1 MRSGRLNRV
10 CEIQYKTVTLDGD
23 YGTEQIEWA
32 KKATVWVEKMDVLP
46 SKSEAVKNALNTNTN
61 QSRIRMKY
69 RTDIDTTMRFVIDDI
84 VYQIVSGP
92 AEIGYRDMSEFIAE
106 RYTA

>member
-1 MRSGRLNRV
+1 MRSGRLNRI
-10 CEIQYKTVTLDGD
+10 CEIQYKTVTLEGD

-32 KKATVWVEKMDVLP
+32 KKATVSGEKLDVLP
-46 SKSEAVKNALNTNTN
+46 SKSEAVKNALDTNTN

-69 RTDIDTTMRFVIDDI
+69 RTDIDTTMRFVIDSI

-92 AEIGYRDMSEFIAE
+92 SEIGYRDMSEFIAE

>member
-1 MRSGRLNRV
+1 MRSGRLNRI
-10 CEIQYKTVTLDGD
+10 CEIQYKTVTLEGD
-23 YGTEQIEWA
+23 YVTEQIEWA
-32 KKATVWVEKMDVLP
+32 KKATVWVEKLDVLP
-46 SKSEAVKNALNTNTN
+46 SKSEAVKNALDTNTN

-69 RTDIDTTMRFVIDDI
+69 RTDIDTTMRFLIDDI

>member
-1 MRSGRLNRV
+1 ML
-10 CEIQYKTVTLDGD
+10 QML
-23 YGTEQIEWA
+23 Q
-32 KKATVWVEKMDVLP
+32 KMVG
-46 SKSEAVKNALNTNTN
+46 VKNALNTNTN

-69 RTDIDTTMRFVIDDI
+69 RTDIDTTMRFLIDDI

>member
-1 MRSGRLNRV
+1 MRSGRINRI
-10 CEIQYKTVTLDGD
+10 CEVQYKSVDIDTD
-23 YGTEQIEWA
+23 YGTEKITWA
-32 KKATVWVEKMDVLP
+32 KKATIWVEKLDVLP

-69 RTDIDTTMRFVIDDI
+69 RTDIDTTMRFVIDSI

-92 AEIGYRDMSEFIAE
+92 AEIGYRDMSELIAE